1 MPNGKTLFNMSGFC
15 TLEVLT
21 GNKVIYQVRKKI
33 LNLKLKGFFNFRLY
47 FIYFYE
53 FKSNTWRLQ

>member
-1 MPNGKTLFNMSGFC
+1 MLSGKTLFNVPGFC

-47 FIYFYE
+47 
-53 FKSNTWRLQ
+53 LLHLPLCG